1 MINLVTLVH
10 KRVRHNKCTWS
21 PELERTIAEAKALK
35 EAKQQ
40 EKVAGGTDY
49 SNSPSGYSIDYGSIN
64 NAINILSSLVGND
77 LKKTKGGR
85 KLKTKVGPNES
96 KEKKEGKK
104 GRSSEGEAFIVQKL
118 PS

>member
-1 MINLVTLVH
+1 MVGSAGF
-10 KRVRHNKCTWS
+10 RPYCEF

-35 EAKQQ
+35 EAKQE
-40 EKVAGGTDY
+40 EKQAAGSDY

-96 KEKKEGKK
+96 KEKKGS
-104 GRSSEGEAFIVQKL
+104 SSEGEAFIVQKL

>member
-1 MINLVTLVH
+1 MVGSAGF
-10 KRVRHNKCTWS
+10 RPYCEF

-35 EAKQQ
+35 EAKQE
-40 EKVAGGTDY
+40 EKLAGTDY

-96 KEKKEGKK
+96 KEKKEGEK
-104 GRSSEGEAFIVQKL
+104 GSSSEGEAFIVQKL

>member
-1 MINLVTLVH
+1 M
-10 KRVRHNKCTWS
+10 
-21 PELERTIAEAKALK
+21 K

-40 EKVAGGTDY
+40 EKAGGTDY

-85 KLKTKVGPNES
+85 KLKTKEGPNES
-96 KEKKEGKK
+96 KEKKEGEK
-104 GRSSEGEAFIVQKL
+104 GSSSEGEAFIVQKL